1 MTRRTRRLLLFAL
14 TAGLPVALI
23 AAWLVWPRT
32 AITRENAA
40 QIGEG
45 MTRSEVEAILGRTPI
60 PRPTDRKIWHRT
72 PNGAEMFVGDY
83 WWEGDMVI
91 IVAFDDAGKVRETQT
106 FEVPDSRR
114 RDTFLDKVRR
124 WLHL

>member
-1 MTRRTRRLLLFAL
+1 MTRRSRRLVLFAL

-40 QIGEG
+40 QIREG

-83 WWEGDMVI
+83 WWEGDMVV